1 MPTREQMIATIEGAY
16 AARVAGDIA
25 AMNAIWAP
33 GATYAMEGEAAL
45 MARYPTGPTEAL
57 AATQRL
63 ADLLD
68 ADDVE
73 VIDMIAEDDRVAVQW
88 RARFSKGDRSQVLSL
103 FSRWKFD
110 EAGRVA
116 SLHEYGDTAMIA
128 EMIGG

>member
-16 AARVAGDIA
+16 TARVAGDVA
-25 AMNAIWAP
+25 KMNAIWAE

-57 AATQRL
+57 AATRRL

-68 ADDVE
+68 ADE
-73 VIDMIAEDDRVAVQW
+73 LERIDTIVDGNRVAVQW
-88 RARFSKGDRSQVLSL
+88 RARFSKGDRSRVLNL
-103 FSRWKFD
+103 FSRWEFD
-110 EAGRVA
+110 DAGRVV